1 MKARRKEIVES
12 MRCWGFVRGFNKIK
26 QRARKSNIFNILSK
40 SVKIKNREM
49 GKRWPV
55 GCPLKE
61 S

>member
-1 MKARRKEIVES
+1 MES
-12 MRCWGFVRGFNKIK
+12 MRCWGFARGFNKLT
-26 QRARKSNIFNILSK
+26 KSQKIHISTILSK
-40 SVKIKNREM
+40 YVKKNKEM